1 MIIGVGVDSIEIG
14 RVARAVGRNS
24 RLRSRLFTPSELAQV
39 PRGPKAPSRMAAL
52 FAAKEATLKALGTGL
67 RGHSWQQV
75 EVLHRESGDPYV
87 VLYGQALETAGRLGI
102 TSIHIS
108 LSHDRERAVAFC
120 IAEGEE

>member
-1 MIIGVGVDSIEIG
+1 
-14 RVARAVGRNS
+14 
-24 RLRSRLFTPSELAQV
+24 
-39 PRGPKAPSRMAAL
+39 MAAL